1 MPNKAAKKARLFA
14 ITLSGLLL
22 VSLALFAADDGSRA
36 PDAARELESL
46 QEVCAKC
53 HNLEIV
59 MDTPKSYGDWHD
71 TVQAMVD
78 RGATGTTEQFED
90 IMDYLHRTMTTID
103 VNSANVD
110 ELEIVLNVSPSVAQA
125 ILTRRTA
132 KRFNGL
138 SDLKSVRG
146 INASSLDSKARLIF
160 FK

>member
-1 MPNKAAKKARLFA
+1 MHSQAAKKARYSA
-14 ITLSGLLL
+14 IALSGLLL
-22 VSLALFAADDGSRA
+22 VSPALSAAGAGTRA
-36 PDAARELESL
+36 PDAAQELESL
-46 QEVCAKC
+46 KKVCAKC

-103 VNSANVD
+103 VNSADAD
-110 ELEIVLNVSPSVAQA
+110 ELEIVLNVSQPVAQA
-125 ILTRRTA
+125 ILARRTA
-132 KRFNGL
+132 KRFTGL
-138 SDLKSVRG
+138 ADLKSVPG
-146 INASSLDSKARLIF
+146 IDASSLDSKARLLF